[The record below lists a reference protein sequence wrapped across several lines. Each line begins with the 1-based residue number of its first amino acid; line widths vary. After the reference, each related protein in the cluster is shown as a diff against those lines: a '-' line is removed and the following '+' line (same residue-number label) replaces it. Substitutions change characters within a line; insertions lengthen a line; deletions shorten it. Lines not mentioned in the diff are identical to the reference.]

1 MINLTFISIVSA
13 NTANVSRSKQKGVL
27 TIRGNCSYG
36 VQGQALIL
44 GEGASRNENQVI
56 EY

>member
-1 MINLTFISIVSA
+1 MIHVTFISIEST

-36 VQGQALIL
+36 VPRTGVDIGRG
-44 GEGASRNENQVI
+44 GEQK
-56 EY
+56 